1 MALSNLA
8 FKDPHFDSAAYDFL
22 SLLCNSLV
30 AIYPPAVGNGEGEE
44 DTWVPGTGVVKKK
57 VDPIWRGW
65 AAITPNKDWRARNR
79 RQSYEDTA
87 THAYRVQ
94 LWHIDKNLLVPA
106 ESWGD
111 RTKRI
116 RLDFN
121 QRLRV
126 ERHDTDPQLEGMA
139 MVIRNPVTDSD
150 WWQPTLL
157 CDVSVNDLRGEG
169 W

>member
-1 MALSNLA
+1 MALSSLA
-8 FKDPHFDSAAYDFL
+8 CKDPRFDGAAYDFL
-22 SLLCNSLV
+22 SLLCNSLI

-44 DTWVPGTGVVKKK
+44 DTWVPGTGVVKTP

-94 LWHIDKNLLVPA
+94 LWHIDKNLLVP
-106 ESWGD
+106 EEQWGD
-111 RTKRI
+111 RALRVA
-116 RLDFN
+116 LDFN

-126 ERHDTDPQLEGMA
+126 ERHDSDPALVGMA

-157 CDVSVNDLRGEG
+157 CDVSINDLRGEG

>member
-1 MALSNLA
+1 MALSSLA
-8 FKDPHFDSAAYDFL
+8 VKHPDFDSAAYTVL
-22 SLLCNSLV
+22 SHFCNSLI
-30 AIYPPAVGNGEGEE
+30 AIYPPHKGNGEGDE
-44 DTWVPGTGVVKKK
+44 DEWVPGTGVVHKKA
-57 VDPIWRGW
+57 DPIWRGW

-94 LWHIDKNLLVPA
+94 LWHIDKNLLVP
-106 ESWGD
+106 EEQWGD

-116 RLDFN
+116 TLGFN
-121 QRLRV
+121 QRLKV
-126 ERHDTDPQLEGMA
+126 ERHDSDPRLEGMA
-139 MVIRNPVTDSD
+139 LVIRNPVTDSD

-157 CDVSVNDLRGEG
+157 CDVSINDLHGQG

>member
-1 MALSNLA
+1 MALSALA
-8 FKDPHFDSAAYDFL
+8 YKDPRFDSAAYDFL

-44 DTWVPGTGVVKKK
+44 DAWVPGTGVVKKK

-87 THAYRVQ
+87 THVYRVQ

-106 ESWGD
+106 EQWGD